1 MAERTASTAPMA
13 AKVIAEMKRHSR
25 GKIVRLKDVI
35 GGRAMA
41 EELQKTVVG
50 PERLASLHP
59 AHAAYTYAQNQVSVI
74 SEMITGLDAMA
85 PIADIVSKAED
96 MYLPS
101 GPPMSPMSVS
111 YFTSWAFFDACAG
124 PANETI
130 GTTILKV
137 GAEFGMHGEL
147 LRVIQLMQHSR
158 MGIYLHEGVDRGL
171 AVLRDLATDSVRR
184 CFVPAGYPGEKG
196 QIWYARVLP
205 PPLSAGSEHVVF
217 TTPYIVLATPLPKW
231 IAYFR
236 RVLPDAPPQARVD
249 EAERHMKYGPSR
261 SYWNEFVFESY
272 VNYAA
277 QAIFLEGL
285 PDIPESRPQSKVY
298 RPASRS

>member
-1 MAERTASTAPMA
+1 MAERIASTAPMA

-35 GGRAMA
+35 GGRAVA

-50 PERLASLHP
+50 PERLASMHP
-59 AHAAYTYAQNQVSVI
+59 AHAAYIYAQNQVSVM
-74 SEMITGLDAMA
+74 SEMITELDAMA

-101 GPPMSPMSVS
+101 GPPMSPLSVS
-111 YFTSWAFFDACAG
+111 YFTCWAFFDACVG

-130 GTTILKV
+130 GTTILEV
-137 GAEFGMHGEL
+137 GPEFGMHGEL

-171 AVLRDLATDSVRR
+171 AVLRDIATDSVSR
-184 CFVPAGYPGEKG
+184 CIVPAGYAGEKG

-205 PPLSAGSEHVVF
+205 PPWSAGSEHVVF
-217 TTPYIVLATPLPKW
+217 TTPYIVLATPLPQW
-231 IAYFR
+231 IAYFC

-261 SYWNEFVFESY
+261 NYWNEFVFEGY
-272 VNYAA
+272 VNYAE
-277 QAIFLEGL
+277 QAIFLGGL
-285 PDIPESRPQSKVY
+285 PDIAESRPQSDSY
-298 RPASRS
+298 RPDSRS